1 MAGGGPSASAHHDA
15 IHVIANDA
23 SVEVVTVVAIALEGS

>member
-1 MAGGGPSASAHHDA
+1 MPFMF
-15 IHVIANDA
+15 IANDA

>member
-1 MAGGGPSASAHHDA
+1 MAEPVPAP
-15 IHVIANDA
+15 ITMPFIFIANDA

>member
-1 MAGGGPSASAHHDA
+1 MPF
-15 IHVIANDA
+15 IFIANDA

>member
-1 MAGGGPSASAHHDA
+1 MADPEPARITMPSMF
-15 IHVIANDA
+15 IANDA